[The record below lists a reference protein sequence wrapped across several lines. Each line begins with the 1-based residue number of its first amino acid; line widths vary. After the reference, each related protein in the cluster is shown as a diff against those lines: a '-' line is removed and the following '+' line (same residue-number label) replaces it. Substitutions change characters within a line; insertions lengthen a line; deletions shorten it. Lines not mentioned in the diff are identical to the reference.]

1 MDNLSPPNFEAPVVA
16 PAVVEQP
23 VVEAPAVEP
32 VVEPVVVGPEETSP
46 PMRAESNGDY
56 TYGFEDSTP
65 CHWDI
70 KPLENGGPD
79 EIEAYNSQTQERFV
93 GLMVD
98 FNAALRA

>member
-1 MDNLSPPNFEAPVVA
+1 MDLSPPNLVEAPVVEA
-16 PAVVEQP
+16 EVEAP
-23 VVEAPAVEP
+23 VVEAEVEAP
-32 VVEPVVVGPEETSP
+32 VVEAEVEAPAQETSP

-70 KPLENGGPD
+70 KPVEGGEPD
-79 EIEAYNSQTQERFV
+79 QIEAYNSRSQERFV